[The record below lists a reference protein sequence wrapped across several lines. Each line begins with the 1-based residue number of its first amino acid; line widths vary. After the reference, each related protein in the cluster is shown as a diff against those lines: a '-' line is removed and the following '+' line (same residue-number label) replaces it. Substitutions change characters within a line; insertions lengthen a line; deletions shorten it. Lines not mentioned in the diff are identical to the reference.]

1 MDCVAY
7 PFFSNFWED
16 LPNIKYKIANIL
28 LMTRYEL
35 GQIWNIFKDSVFGW
49 FSSYAHCM
57 DEEDWGLADLGSL
70 SK

>member
-7 PFFSNFWED
+7 PLFSNFWED

-28 LMTRYEL
+28 LRTRYEL
-35 GQIWNIFKDSVFGW
+35 GHISNILKDAVFGW
-49 FSSYAHCM
+49 FSYAHCM
-57 DEEDWGLADLGSL
+57 DEENWGLADLGSL